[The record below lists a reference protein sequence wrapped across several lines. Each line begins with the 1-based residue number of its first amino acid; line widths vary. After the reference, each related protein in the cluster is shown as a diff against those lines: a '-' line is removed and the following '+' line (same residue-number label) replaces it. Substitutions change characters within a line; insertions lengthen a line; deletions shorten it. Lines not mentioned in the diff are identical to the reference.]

1 MNINFARFS
10 PVSIAAATLLG
21 TCCIGLSAQT
31 FPVTDSQKNTA
42 TQIAQGGVAL
52 SDLAPNAPDNYTVKQ
67 GDTLWIISGLFLK
80 SPWRWP
86 ELWGMNREDINNPHQ
101 IFPGQQL
108 MLEKVNG
115 RAVLHSGRAEASS
128 ATGGAPI
135 NTLRVT
141 PRTRSASLANAAIP
155 TLSPKAIDPFLAE
168 PLIVNEQAFALA
180 PRIVATQEERV
191 LLSRGDRAYASGK
204 YDGST
209 SGKPLSTAKGEPFNF
224 RVFRNVKALKDPAT
238 GAILG
243 YEAQYIGQVQL
254 VRGESTT
261 QVEDQNGKLQT
272 ERVPATIDIVGAKE
286 EIRVGDRLIPEPPR
300 ELRSYVPRA
309 PSAPMSGQIASV
321 YGSAVD
327 MAGENQIVV
336 LNRGTRDGIVRGHVM
351 SILKDGQRL
360 QDRTDSARPSLKLP
374 NERNGLL
381 MVFRAFENLSYAL
394 ILQATD
400 GVKIGD
406 RFASPN

>member
-1 MNINFARFS
+1 MNINFFRFS
-10 PVSIAAATLLG
+10 PVLMAAATLLG
-21 TCCIGLSAQT
+21 VCANLSAQT
-31 FPVTDSQKNTA
+31 FPITDGQKHTA
-42 TQIAQGGVAL
+42 AQIAQGGVAL

-67 GDTLWIISGLFLK
+67 GDTLWIIAGLFLK

-108 MLEKVNG
+108 MLEKING
-115 RAVLHSGRAEASS
+115 RAVLHTGRAEG
-128 ATGGAPI
+128 ATIMVGGAPI
-135 NTLRVT
+135 STLKVT
-141 PRTRSASLANAAIP
+141 PRTRSASLTNVAIP

-168 PLIVNEQAFALA
+168 PMIVNEQTFALA

-204 YDGST
+204 YDGSN
-209 SGKPLSTAKGEPFNF
+209 SGKPLSTAKGQPFNF
-224 RVFRNVKALKDPAT
+224 RVFRNVKVLKDPAN
-238 GAILG
+238 GEILG
-243 YEAQYIGQVQL
+243 YEAQYVGQAEL
-254 VRGESTT
+254 VRGESTA
-261 QVEDQNGKLQT
+261 QVEDKNGKLQI

-286 EIRVGDRLIPEPPR
+286 EIRVGDRLIPEPSH
-300 ELRSYVPRA
+300 ELRTYVPRA

-360 QDRTDSARPSLKLP
+360 QDKTDSTRPSLKLP
-374 NERNGLL
+374 NEHNGLL

-406 RFASPN
+406 RFTSPN